1 MDTRTPESI
10 AADSF
15 TIIRRHLD
23 EHGYSFDPPTLA
35 VVERIIHSTA
45 DFEFADL
52 VRISPGA
59 IEAGVGALRGGC
71 AVLAD
76 VQMVQVGISAQ
87 RLGALGGTLHCLI
100 DDPEVRERAAAASTT
115 RSTQAM
121 RLAAERGLLAGSII
135 AIGNAPTALYEV
147 IRLIRED
154 SVLPALVLGVPVG
167 FVGTAESKAALME
180 LTSVPWIVTQG
191 FKGGSTIAVA
201 AVNALLRLATDASNA
216 EL

>member
-1 MDTRTPESI
+1 METRTPESI

-23 EHGYSFDPPTLA
+23 AQGYTFDPPTLA
-35 VVERIIHSTA
+35 LVERIIHSTA
-45 DFEFADL
+45 DFEFAEL
-52 VRISPGA
+52 VRSSPGA
-59 IEAGVGALRGGC
+59 IEIGVQSLRTGC
-71 AVLAD
+71 AVLTD
-76 VQMVQVGISAQ
+76 VHMVRVGISAQ
-87 RLGALGGTLHCLI
+87 RLGALGGALHCLI
-100 DDPEVRERAAAASTT
+100 DDDEVRARAAAEGST
-115 RSTQAM
+115 RSTQSM
-121 RLAAERGLLAGSII
+121 RLAAERGLLTGSII

-147 IRLIRED
+147 IRLVREGAR
-154 SVLPALVLGVPVG
+154 PALVVGVPVG

-180 LTSVPWIVTQG
+180 LTSIPWIVTQG